1 MRYPLHNVSPNSSSP
16 VFVLHAWCKGPAKL
30 CRCRFCTEVHKQ
42 LLKWISSVFNVIE
55 GKLALMGVQ
64 QLLWGQASWVC
75 AQVPLAQ
82 MGQGWVSQK
91 LLKACRLVALVG
103 TNIHRLSKY
112 REEGAEEGFRGLK
125 VMGMEQVG
133 EAVLTLDTPVFV
145 CTALGCLAV
154 RCSAEHQ
161 ALSGEK
167 CQIRFHGF

>member
-1 MRYPLHNVSPNSSSP
+1 MWEFSSS
-16 VFVLHAWCKGPAKL
+16 C
-30 CRCRFCTEVHKQ
+30 
-42 LLKWISSVFNVIE
+42 
-55 GKLALMGVQ
+55 
-64 QLLWGQASWVC
+64 GQAGWVC

-91 LLKACRLVALVG
+91 LLKACRLMALVG
-103 TNIHRLSKY
+103 TNIHILCKY

-145 CTALGCLAV
+145 CTALGCLAA

-167 CQIRFHGF
+167 CQIHFHGF